1 MGAGEDSGI
10 HQESFERIE
19 ASVDA
24 GQTDLRSLGFWR
36 LLATVKADPALAG
49 RWAEVAGRIDR
60 KAFEARVRWRLP
72 VWAGN
77 ALLLAGTAVGVAA
90 IGLAV
95 GTDSEAMAGLALLFA
110 AGTWSTTW
118 HDLAHWA
125 VGRLVGIG
133 FTWYFLGARFPPSP
147 GLKIDYATYLRAPA
161 AMRAWMHASGAIAT
175 KLASF
180 VALAFWPATESPAWA
195 AWGLVALGVLQIVT
209 DVVFSVRSSDWK
221 KVRRELRVA
230 HRQAATGRAGP
241 VG

>member
-1 MGAGEDSGI
+1 MGAGVDSGSYR
-10 HQESFERIE
+10 EAFERIE
-19 ASVDA
+19 AAVDA

-36 LLATVKADPALAG
+36 LLATVKADPALSS

-72 VWAGN
+72 VWVGN
-77 ALLLAGTAVGVAA
+77 ALLLAGTAVGGAA
-90 IGLAV
+90 VGLAV
-95 GTDSEAMAGLALLFA
+95 RSDSEVAAGLALLFA
-110 AGTWSTTW
+110 AGTWSLTW

-125 VGRLVGIG
+125 AGRFAGIT

-161 AMRAWMHASGAIAT
+161 ATRAWMHASGAIAT

-180 VALAFWPATESPAWA
+180 AALAFWPATEAPAWA
-195 AWGLVALGVLQIVT
+195 AWGLAVLGLLQIVT

-221 KVRRELRVA
+221 KVRRELRLA
-230 HRQAATGRAGP
+230 RRQAASRRAGP